1 MRVILRRRPRWWG
14 CAGGPPTRAR
24 ARAQAGASYRNWSAC
39 GVGAPGPRHG
49 SEPGRAGGWCGCA
62 NTAQSGGAGEGQRT
76 QRLTKVTKRQR
87 LGAAHL
93 CLVPP
98 KRTLRHAPAMG
109 GPTPRQALSSSLR
122 VAGAFTSCAGASGV
136 RRPGPPAYAAAIRC
150 KQRPQRCTLHSRGA
164 LGSPE
169 QTRPLSSPLGWGEG
183 ALLGRLSRHHGEG
196 GDPESAPASASSAV
210 QPLYVLRMSTALT
223 KLCCGR
229 QEKRE
234 AEF

>member
-62 NTAQSGGAGEGQRT
+62 NTAQSGGQGRGQRR
-76 QRLTKVTKRQR
+76 QRLTEVTKRQR

-98 KRTLRHAPAMG
+98 KRALRHVSAMG

-150 KQRPQRCTLHSRGA
+150 KQRPPRCTLHSRGA

-169 QTRPLSSPLGWGEG
+169 QTRPLSSPLEG
-183 ALLGRLSRHHGEG
+183 ALLARFSTHHGEG
-196 GDPESAPASASSAV
+196 GDPASASPSPSSAV
-210 QPLYVLRMSTALT
+210 QALYVLTALT
-223 KLCCGR
+223 KLCCGCCCGR

-234 AEF
+234 HEAEF